1 MVTPP
6 STISVSIED
15 YDDGTS
21 TPPSPP
27 YVPSI
32 LIPPDSPI
40 PWYNIL
46 EAKAA
51 ISDSTTLDPV
61 SVGSVTAYL
70 FHPIAME
77 NANIDFNH
85 MDVLSHTAGDLFNS
99 PIFTSSDLT
108 GDSFL
113 LIDQVII
120 AQAYQR
126 KGLATS
132 MICALHRKVQH
143 VLGRDYVVLV
153 GVAPIGNVVLREI
166 AEQGMKFNDSAGIA
180 QVQARQMDVAMAFWE
195 KLGYRREEGDERFW
209 RFMVQM

>member
-85 MDVLSHTAGDLFNS
+85 
-99 PIFTSSDLT
+99 ITSSDLT